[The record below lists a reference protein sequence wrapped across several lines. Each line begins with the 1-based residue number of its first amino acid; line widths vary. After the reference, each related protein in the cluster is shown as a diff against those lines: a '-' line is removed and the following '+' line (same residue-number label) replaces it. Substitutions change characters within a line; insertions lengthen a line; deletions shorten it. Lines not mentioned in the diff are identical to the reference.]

1 MKGNDLL
8 KGLTYVD
15 DSLVKEAEEH
25 KPKKSPIRFVLPVA
39 ASFAII
45 IAAFSIRSN
54 YPNHLPLSPENNIPP
69 IVGNESPHSGKDY
82 ELYFNDADSQTAAD
96 IYIE

>member
-15 DSLVKEAEEH
+15 DSLIREAEEH

-39 ASFAII
+39 ASLAII
-45 IAAFSIRSN
+45 IAVFSIRSN
-54 YPNHLPLSPENNIPP
+54 YPNHLPLSPKTIFHLLW
-69 IVGNESPHSGKDY
+69 VTRASFRQG
-82 ELYFNDADSQTAAD
+82 L
-96 IYIE
+96 